1 MKKTVLLSLIALLT
15 SLQGH
20 AQFFR
25 FESAKG
31 PAVIQNG
38 YTLKEPWAGG
48 LASPQFGEMDVNN
61 DGLKDLIVFDRTDE
75 IVQVWV
81 RRIENGQQLLEFT
94 PAYATL
100 FPRMRSWFQLLD
112 FNQDGKTD
120 LFTSSNGGAMVYQ
133 NVGSAGS
140 PLFVLRTPLV
150 DAWWE
155 FGFRASILIMN
166 MDKPGIADFDGDGDI
181 DIASFDNFDIG
192 KINYYRNMS
201 VERYGNSDS
210 LDYVVTSRCWGLF
223 EEDQLSS
230 DIRMN
235 LAPNCFPPMPLP
247 NVLSRVQHMGSTIT
261 ALNAN
266 RDSLMD
272 ILLGDVE
279 GTTLKFLR
287 NGGKRDT
294 ARIVQ
299 FQAGFPAYDSSIS
312 VSIFPAAYPVDVDND
327 GRQDLIVAPNESYQS
342 KLTNHVWY
350 YRNQSSTVQDSFR
363 LQKKAFL
370 VEDILQYYTNAAPL
384 ATDVDHDGRTDLLIA
399 FENGAQKGVLHFY
412 KNVGLQGEHQFQ
424 LMDTAFLRLDTLNLR
439 YPRLAAG
446 DLNGDGYRD
455 LLIGAMTGE
464 ILHFQHIAQ
473 PNATAYQ
480 LLTTNF
486 QQLNAGFGLAPEL
499 ADVNRDGKIDLLLGT
514 REGRVRYYTN
524 TGTSSNPVFSLTTD
538 QFGQIHVA
546 EFFSGFAVPRLAD
559 FNGNGIYDLVVGT
572 ERGILYFY
580 PDFEGNTGRFPA
592 RNLSIFHPQTGLYDS
607 TRLSY
612 YITPTVF
619 SFSTDTLP
627 DLLVG
632 TFRGGV
638 RAFVNRQTNVGIQN
652 LAQNPEIKV
661 YPNPS
666 NDGRVQIELQ
676 DDALSIKKVRIY
688 DVQGRLL
695 ETHLLED
702 NLTPNQVNVKSQG
715 LLLFCVEL
723 SDGKTSYS
731 RVLVLR

>member
-1 MKKTVLLSLIALLT
+1 MKKTVLASLIALFA

-25 FESAKG
+25 FESATG

-48 LASPQFGEMDVNN
+48 LATPQFGEMDVNS
-61 DGLKDLIVFDRTDE
+61 DGLKDLIVFDRADE
-75 IVQVWV
+75 TVQVWV
-81 RRIENGQQLLEFT
+81 RKIENGQQRLEFA
-94 PAYATL
+94 PSYATL

-112 FNQDGKTD
+112 FNQDGKID

-133 NVGSAGS
+133 NVGTAGS
-140 PLFVLRTPLV
+140 PQFVLRRPML

-201 VERYGNSDS
+201 VERYGHADS

-223 EEDQLSS
+223 EEDQQSS

-266 RDSLMD
+266 RDSLID

-279 GTTLKFLR
+279 GTSLKFLR
-287 NGGKRDT
+287 NGGTRDT

-299 FQAGFPAYDSSIS
+299 FQSGFPAYDTSIS
-312 VSIFPAAYPVDVDND
+312 VSLFPAAYPVDVDND
-327 GRQDLIVAPNESYQS
+327 GRQDLVIAPNEPYQS
-342 KLTNHVWY
+342 RLTQHVWY
-350 YRNQSSTVQDSFR
+350 YRNQSTTQQDSFR
-363 LQKKAFL
+363 LQKRAFL
-370 VEDILQYYTNAAPL
+370 IEDMLQYYSNAAPL
-384 ATDVDHDGRTDLLIA
+384 ATDVDNDGRIDLLVA
-399 FENGAQKGVLHFY
+399 FENGAQQGVIHYY
-412 KNVGLQGEHQFQ
+412 KNIGLQGEHQFQ
-424 LMDTAFLRLDTLNLR
+424 LIDTAFLRLDTLNLR
-439 YPRLAAG
+439 YPRLASA

-464 ILHFQHIAQ
+464 LLYYQHLAQ
-473 PNATAYQ
+473 PNASAYQ
-480 LLTTNF
+480 LISTNF

-524 TGTSSNPVFSLTTD
+524 TGTSSNPVFTLSTD

-559 FNGNGIYDLVVGT
+559 FNANGNYDLVVGT

-592 RNLSIFHPQTGLYDS
+592 RNLAIFHPQTGLYDS

-612 YITPTVF
+612 YVTPTVF
-619 SFSTDTLP
+619 SFNNDTLP

-638 RAFVNRQTNVGIQN
+638 RAFVNRQANVSVEN
-652 LAQNPEIKV
+652 LTLKPEIKV

-666 NDGRVQIELQ
+666 TDGRFQIQLQ
-676 DDALSIKKVRIY
+676 DDALSIAKVKVY

-695 ETHLLED
+695 ETHLAEGSGHLSQ
-702 NLTPNQVNVKSQG
+702 LRVKSEG
-715 LLLFCVEL
+715 LLLFGVEL